1 MNDFI
6 ALTSSQ
12 HFDVQQSL
20 GLSNQRKQIIR
31 CYPTNEAL
39 KPLIGIEK
47 WCSQLCTTHCP
58 PTLCACVYAWNSR
71 SDEEKRPAILYKCVF
86 QFFDH
91 FYYWSNFRFISTSEI
106 STLRSFVFQI
116 RKTDGGCKY
125 HTFAEP
131 NQNYVWQCEQEGCEH
146 DGCFWHIMGSVL
158 SRIDWRKD
166 RDMDR
171 LPRFNPRV
179 EQWVVTIM
187 IRDETFGE
195 FLVHKADLTEP
206 PSQGLFS
213 RLKKCNDLFNEGPF
227 R

>member
-6 ALTSSQ
+6 DLTSPQ
-12 HFDVQQSL
+12 HFHAQQSL
-20 GLSNQRKQIIR
+20 GLLNQRKHIIR

-47 WCSQLCTTHCP
+47 WCSQLCATLCP
-58 PTLCACVYAWNSR
+58 PALCACVYAWNSHF
-71 SDEEKRPAILYKCVF
+71 DEEKRHAILCKCVF

-91 FYYWSNFRFISTSEI
+91 FCYWSNFRPISTNEI
-106 STLRSFVFQI
+106 STLLSPVFQI
-116 RKTDGGCKY
+116 RKNDGGCKY

-131 NQNYVWQCEQEGCEH
+131 NQNYVWQCQQERCEH
-146 DGCFWHIMGSVL
+146 DECSWYIMRSVL
-158 SRIDWRKD
+158 RRIDWRKN

-179 EQWVVTIM
+179 EQWVMMMM
-187 IRDETFGE
+187 ISDDIFCE
-195 FLVHKADLTEP
+195 FVVHKADLTEP